1 MGDFKRR
8 APLLPSRSPNLVT
21 TSAMMTVPEL
31 ELLLHQETLQGL
43 RDLSRE
49 ATGRQRRRL
58 EGELRRQRLGC
69 SLASSWGPRSTA
81 LAGRSP
87 QLTACREQVRKGGPC
102 HQSGSDSHGRYV
114 TSKRTWSRTNSRVAP

>member
-1 MGDFKRR
+1 MGDFRRR

-58 EGELRRQRLGC
+58 EGELRRQGD
-69 SLASSWGPRSTA
+69 W
-81 LAGRSP
+81 
-87 QLTACREQVRKGGPC
+87 
-102 HQSGSDSHGRYV
+102 
-114 TSKRTWSRTNSRVAP
+114 VAHWHLRGDLDQQP